1 MNFIDSLLTTAKS
14 YSQRLWAGIARHPQ
28 RVSVLV
34 AALLLGGGGGAFAVA
49 NLGPDVSKLPVR
61 TLVENLDTPNLQ
73 SQIAALEQRTLKLYR
88 NDVTRGTDTAESL
101 LRRMGLLDSAAA
113 DFIRN
118 TPEARQALLNRAGH
132 NVSVEANEQQQ
143 LITLTTRWL
152 KNDNDSQFQKMV
164 ISRTAENKFI
174 LSTGSAPLTASVRMT
189 GGTVASSLYAAS
201 DEARLPDSITH
212 QLADV
217 FSGQID
223 FHRHLKKGA
232 VFSVVYE
239 TLEAEGEPLRTGK
252 LLSAEIV
259 NDKKTYDAVWFQD
272 SGRKGSYYTMN
283 GGSLRSA
290 FLASPVPYSRKT
302 SGFGMR
308 EHPILHTQRAHKGV
322 DYSAPAGTPVISVS
336 DGVVLE
342 SGFQGGFGNTVI
354 IKHNARQS
362 TVYAHLSKINVRKG
376 QSIKQGDLV
385 GAVGSTGL
393 ATGPHLHFEFRING
407 QHVDPLTLALQGS
420 SEPVPTALRTQFLQ
434 TAQCARAQLMAAAQ
448 MRQGNVQ

>member
-232 VFSVVYE
+232 VFYVVYE

-420 SEPVPTALRTQFLQ
+420 SEPVPTALRTQFLH
-434 TAQCARAQLMAAAQ
+434 TAQFARAQLMAAAQ